1 MRHLLIL
8 SNLGECGIE
17 YHRLKKQAESDL
29 EQKYESLFLG
39 ESFERIGRET
49 KENVMLYKQAAE
61 VVMTMLKQ
69 H

>member
-1 MRHLLIL
+1 M
-8 SNLGECGIE
+8 NLFFSE
-17 YHRLKKQAESDL
+17 KD
-29 EQKYESLFLG
+29 
-39 ESFERIGRET
+39 FERIEERQ